1 MLKKSYCS
9 VEIGEHLVCMMSIEV
24 EEPMNLVSLVFNKRI
39 SGSIFIVDSKYTG
52 SHGGPGGIRTLP
64 DMEIFTVYFPSF
76 FQPQSRTGSMPVLC
90 LIKFK
95 SLGLNIIEL
104 Y

>member
-52 SHGGPGGIRTLP
+52 SHGGPGGIRTL
-64 DMEIFTVYFPSF
+64 DPSL
-76 FQPQSRTGSMPVLC
+76 RRAVLYP
-90 LIKFK
+90 
-95 SLGLNIIEL
+95 S
-104 Y
+104 